1 MSYMNKEEFYSKL
14 KDVKQTLIDA
24 RKIMD
29 EDTPNDF
36 ITKLRS
42 AEGFI
47 SFIEKYGDNF
57 IFLDNT
63 THNPI
68 KVKLFESQTTE
79 GMETQVNEFLAFPK
93 RMVIYTGIKGDH
105 KEYFGY
111 ILYK

>member
-1 MSYMNKEEFYSKL
+1 MDREEFYSKL

-24 RKIMD
+24 RRIMD
-29 EDTPNDF
+29 KDIPDDF

-79 GMETQVNEFLAFPK
+79 DMETQVNTFLSFPN
-93 RMVIYTGIKGDH
+93 RMVIFTGIKGDR

-111 ILYK
+111 VLYK